1 MSSFRLFRSPPSLM
15 PLHLYCAG
23 IVPKKQQHHPEGFPE
38 HLMILSHQGSALL
51 EREDGSTR
59 RLRPFQITTV
69 SKELAYT
76 IRPDDS
82 KVWDQRYVGFGG
94 TLSST
99 LLRTL
104 QDLEHVELDQ
114 DGFMKLWLQL
124 IRLWELDL
132 RNPRLHEQMNEVTY
146 RLLPGAVEAL
156 LSSESYRKASEGES
170 QSLRPECDTEQEC
183 SDSSNRAGFRQALA
197 YMHAHYREELLL
209 QNVAEI
215 VGYSVQHLNRL
226 FHQEYG
232 MTGHQYMQRLRLE
245 HAKQWMLD
253 RPLATMREV
262 ADAVGM
268 ELNYFIRMYKRRF
281 GVTPGEQ
288 ARITRDG
295 MLDEPIG

>member
-1 MSSFRLFRSPPSLM
+1 MSSFRLFRSPPSRM
-15 PLHLYCAG
+15 PLYLYCAG
-23 IVPKKQQHHPEGFPE
+23 MIPRKQQHHPEGFPE

-59 RLRPFQITTV
+59 HLRPFQITTV

-76 IRPDDS
+76 IRPEDGA
-82 KVWDQRYVGFGG
+82 VWDQRYVGFGG
-94 TLSST
+94 TLSGA
-99 LLRTL
+99 LLRSL
-104 QDLEHVELDQ
+104 QELEPVELDQ
-114 DGFMKLWLQL
+114 DGFLKLWLQL

-132 RNPRLHEQMNEVTY
+132 RDPSLHEQMNEATY

-156 LSSESYRKASEGES
+156 LFAESYRKSKEGEP
-170 QSLRPECDTEQEC
+170 QPLKPECHIEQEA
-183 SDSSNRAGFRQALA
+183 SDPSNRAGFRQALA

-209 QNVAEI
+209 QNVAEL

-245 HAKQWMLD
+245 HAREWMLD

-295 MLDEPIG
+295 MLDEPI